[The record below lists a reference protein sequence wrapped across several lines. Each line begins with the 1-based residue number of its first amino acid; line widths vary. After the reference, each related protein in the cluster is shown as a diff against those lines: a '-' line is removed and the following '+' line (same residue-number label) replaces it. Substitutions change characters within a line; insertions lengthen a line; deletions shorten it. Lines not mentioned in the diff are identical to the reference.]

1 MPRKKDATP
10 TPNQT
15 KKTPSLFTSDP
26 LVLLTYVI
34 NDQTQEKK
42 LAQIVK
48 QRRGIDRASS
58 MLKSKLS
65 KSRALLTK
73 KKISNE
79 QNNIEATSTS
89 ATATA
94 TATATVTKPVPTTT
108 TTTDPNHPENQ
119 ENIDHQND
127 TETEPQRRIRFADH
141 ERPASAAAG
150 RTRPRRAILKTPS
163 KRKLQG
169 NRPSS
174 ANNRASSARN
184 QTTPN
189 ADGTYPLQSTQAR
202 LPQPNPHMSPAEIL
216 EMIQLAEDSRLNE
229 ELTTDVVGMLSPVQR
244 QRYYS
249 RPALNSR
256 MRTNDYQVHR
266 LNWAHP
272 LRLNDAPRWDTSS
285 TPLSMADFR
294 SDRAK
299 SLGGHRP
306 RVRSSALRRYHTGKA
321 IVNYNSVVGKQN
333 LPISEMKKSW
343 NRVTKPTTFHAAT
356 IAVKGERKKYGYG
369 TRVTPH
375 GGYDIGRTLSYSDEL
390 GVLINRNES
399 NLDRVTEEKKD
410 AKIMRRKGVARNNQ
424 RRNNRHR
431 HPHPQQQI
439 GTTNTTTNNN
449 TNNTNNTNNN
459 SKTKHV
465 KQYRAQQSIISSRTS
480 HRHPRYDG
488 ENMRSGFHVS
498 EDNHD
503 KVIYSIEYMEKRAER
518 RDRKRRERRER
529 N

>member
-10 TPNQT
+10 TPIKQ
-15 KKTPSLFTSDP
+15 KTPSLFTSDP

-94 TATATVTKPVPTTT
+94 TVTATVTKPVPTTT

-431 HPHPQQQI
+431 HPQQQI

-503 KVIYSIEYMEKRAER
+503 KVIYSKEYMEKRAER